1 MIMMMAWTVLFKDP
15 KRIEKA
21 VGKLR
26 PSAQVAFRRAIQDLR
41 EEGPSPMGWHT
52 KPLKGEMAGLMSLR
66 LGYRHRMIYSVSN
79 GTLTIMVIEVSTR
92 EGAY

>member
-1 MIMMMAWTVLFKDP
+1 MTWTVLFKDP

-21 VGKLR
+21 VERLR
-26 PSAQVAFRRAIQDLR
+26 LSTQVAFRKAIQDLR
-41 EEGPSPMGWHT
+41 VEGPSPH
-52 KPLKGEMAGLMSLR
+52 
-66 LGYRHRMIYSVSN
+66 

>member
-1 MIMMMAWTVLFKDP
+1 MAWTVIFKDQ

-21 VGKLR
+21 VGRLR
-26 PSAQVAFRRAIQDLR
+26 PSTQVAFHRAIKDLR
-41 EEGPSPMGWHT
+41 VEGPCPMGWNT
-52 KPLKGEMAGLMSLR
+52 KPLKGEMEGLMR
-66 LGYRHRMIYSVSN
+66 LCLDYRHRMIYSASR

>member
-1 MIMMMAWTVLFKDP
+1 MNWTVIFKNP

-21 VGKLR
+21 VERLR
-26 PSAQVAFRRAIQDLR
+26 PSTQLAFRKAIQDLR
-41 EEGPSPMGWHT
+41 GEGPYPMGWNV
-52 KPLKGEMAGLMSLR
+52 KPLKGEMEGWMR
-66 LGYRHRMIYSVSN
+66 LCLDYRHRMIYLASQ